1 MNEKEPVCI
10 VVGAGDYI
18 GAARRDA
25 WTHELDVRPFAVT
38 TRRVEHWPT

>member
-18 GAARRDA
+18 GAACRDA
-25 WTHELDVRPFAVT
+25 WTHELDVRPFA
-38 TRRVEHWPT
+38 EKW